1 MALRRLFLHTGTSL
15 IRIEA
20 GKEPTLQMHI
30 CGSIIRPLVYTNTYN
45 DEHVLSVEL
54 LSNSKIVGT
63 VNYDRA
69 AGTCRG
75 VAEIDWKAYSNTK
88 VTLAE
93 PYVLD
98 GVASADAAKG
108 LYLPVAAGNYEGWQY
123 VVRTDRNEYTFV
135 GLDEPFK
142 VKENKVVDVPLCLED
157 ADIIGSKRVQYIG
170 STNDAVVSA
179 VGGVF
184 TVADVWAQTRESE
197 ADGWIDRPIGANPEF
212 YTGVTF
218 ACVSESDYES
228 ENYENT
234 LSWLSC
240 KRKADDLPSW
250 LLTAEPNTGE
260 ARTAYVVCLFPE
272 DCGYTYIEPIA
283 VKIV

>member
-1 MALRRLFLHTGTSL
+1 MTAENISEDGSVAVFHFPESLVRETRSTYFVSNKNHGYNIPEVEYTLGQDGGNVFEQERAGEMALRRLFLHTGTSL

-98 GVASADAAKG
+98 SVASADAAKG
-108 LYLPVAAGNYEGWQY
+108 LYLPVAAGNYEG
-123 VVRTDRNEYTFV
+123 
-135 GLDEPFK
+135 
-142 VKENKVVDVPLCLED
+142 
-157 ADIIGSKRVQYIG
+157 
-170 STNDAVVSA
+170 
-179 VGGVF
+179 
-184 TVADVWAQTRESE
+184 
-197 ADGWIDRPIGANPEF
+197 
-212 YTGVTF
+212 
-218 ACVSESDYES
+218 
-228 ENYENT
+228 
-234 LSWLSC
+234 
-240 KRKADDLPSW
+240 
-250 LLTAEPNTGE
+250 
-260 ARTAYVVCLFPE
+260 
-272 DCGYTYIEPIA
+272 
-283 VKIV
+283 